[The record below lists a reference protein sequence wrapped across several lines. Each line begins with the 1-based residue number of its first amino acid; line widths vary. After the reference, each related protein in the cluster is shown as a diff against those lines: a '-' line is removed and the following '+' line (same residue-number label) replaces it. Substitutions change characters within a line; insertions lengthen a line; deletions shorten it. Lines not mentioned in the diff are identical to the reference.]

1 MVRGGRTWENEWRN
15 IVELSDYRIPPTSR
29 CFFFVFVFVFFCN
42 CAWLELC
49 ITPSHDLGPL
59 LDSASNRN
67 GYHLVRLDLNWIEYT
82 RAYVRCRVWR
92 NRNSFHKL
100 FSLKVEKELS
110 EKKRDGRGK
119 VSLTNKFLSRLR
131 LRLRL
136 FSKKGKERK
145 GRADTKR
152 LSVTTLH
159 FSLSVSMGNKLT
171 SKP

>member
-1 MVRGGRTWENEWRN
+1 MVHDGTRGRTWENEWRN

-29 CFFFVFVFVFFCN
+29 CFFDFCN

-49 ITPSHDLGPL
+49 ITPCHVLGPL

-131 LRLRL
+131 LRLVSSLKKVR
-136 FSKKGKERK
+136 KGKGARTQS
-145 GRADTKR
+145 DY
-152 LSVTTLH
+152 L
-159 FSLSVSMGNKLT
+159 
-171 SKP
+171 